1 MIGKSLWVTYFNPS
15 LNNVVILLCH
25 IPYFLCFHRQIG
37 VNTFHFTV
45 LGHLLWIHVLTVAV
59 LILFCICVINLL
71 KFSKMS
77 KYDMT
82 GIGLNL
88 REIPDDNGSFKL
100 MVLGLLLDGPAYS
113 AGVRQVCSVL
123 SDEKIAFTTIDILL
137 VTFVCSVI
145 VLMNLDVI
153 C

>member
-1 MIGKSLWVTYFNPS
+1 MW
-15 LNNVVILLCH
+15 IL
-25 IPYFLCFHRQIG
+25 
-37 VNTFHFTV
+37 
-45 LGHLLWIHVLTVAV
+45 VLTVTI

-123 SDEKIAFTTIDILL
+123 SDVKIAFTTVNILL
-137 VTFVCSVI
+137 VTFLISVI
-145 VLMNLDVI
+145 VLMNIDVI